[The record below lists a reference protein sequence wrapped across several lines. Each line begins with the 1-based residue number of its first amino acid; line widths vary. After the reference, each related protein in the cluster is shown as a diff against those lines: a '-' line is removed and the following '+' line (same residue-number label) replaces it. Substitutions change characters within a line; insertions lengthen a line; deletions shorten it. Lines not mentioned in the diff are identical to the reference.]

1 MSQRKHSQ
9 LFDCFDVLSFDQ
21 SDIDAIVSEAKSLG
35 AKTRAQANE
44 LILLW
49 AHDRF
54 GIKIVDTLDHKKKV
68 KGFDPEHPEFQAIK
82 KRKNRILARMGFG
95 VKSAGH
101 VLDKDPLL
109 ASAER
114 FAKSHTPAQIKK
126 YIKFLQEQI

>member
-1 MSQRKHSQ
+1 MKHNQ
-9 LFDCFDVLSFDQ
+9 LFECFDVLSFDKN
-21 SDIDAIVSEAKSLG
+21 DIDSIVREAKSLG

-44 LILLW
+44 LLLLW
-49 AHDRF
+49 ASDRYD
-54 GIKIVDTLDHKKKV
+54 IAIVDTTDKKKKV
-68 KGFDPEHPEFQAIK
+68 KGLDQEHPEFQAIK

-95 VKSAGH
+95 VKSTSH

-114 FAKSHTPAQIKK
+114 FAKSHTAAQIKK

>member
-1 MSQRKHSQ
+1 MKHNQ
-9 LFDCFDVLSFDQ
+9 LFECFDVLSFDKN
-21 SDIDAIVSEAKSLG
+21 DIDSIVREAKSLG
-35 AKTRAQANE
+35 AKTRTQANE
-44 LILLW
+44 LLLLW
-49 AHDRF
+49 ANNRY
-54 GIKIVDTLDHKKKV
+54 GIAIVDTTDKKKAV

-95 VKSAGH
+95 VKTTSH